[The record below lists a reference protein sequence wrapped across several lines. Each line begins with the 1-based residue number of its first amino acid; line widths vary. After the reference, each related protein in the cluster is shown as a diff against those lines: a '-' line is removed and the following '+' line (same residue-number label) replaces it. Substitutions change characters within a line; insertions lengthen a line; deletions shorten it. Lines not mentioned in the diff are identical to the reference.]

1 VQSFLC
7 LLYLIFVRG
16 VKEGFVCF
24 SRGGSVGLLHSRL
37 VEFLQLNSVYDMMC
51 MYFGL
56 GRARDQ

>member
-1 VQSFLC
+1 M
-7 LLYLIFVRG
+7 
-16 VKEGFVCF
+16 KESFVCF
-24 SRGGSVGLLHSRL
+24 WQGGSVGLLHSCL

>member
-1 VQSFLC
+1 
-7 LLYLIFVRG
+7 
-16 VKEGFVCF
+16 VKESFVCF
-24 SRGGSVGLLHSRL
+24 WQGGSVGLLHSCL